1 MTKRFHFHL
10 QPILDIREGAEQRA
24 REELAERMAVRSQ
37 GRQNLET
44 AEDLVNQADVAARQR
59 AQAPVS
65 AAELAAQQLWRER
78 LERYRSAAGEQL
90 QNAEQDVV
98 VSRQALVEAHKA
110 RATMDRL
117 KELRHEAHQAEMA
130 RLEAAEADE
139 IAIRQH
145 HAKGRAA

>member
-65 AAELAAQQLWRER
+65 AAELAAQQLCASGWSATAAPPESSCRTPSRTWSLAARRWWRPIR
-78 LERYRSAAGEQL
+78 RGPRWTGSRSCAM
-90 QNAEQDVV
+90 
-98 VSRQALVEAHKA
+98 RPP
-110 RATMDRL
+110 
-117 KELRHEAHQAEMA
+117 
-130 RLEAAEADE
+130 
-139 IAIRQH
+139 
-145 HAKGRAA
+145 GRDGAPGGRRGR